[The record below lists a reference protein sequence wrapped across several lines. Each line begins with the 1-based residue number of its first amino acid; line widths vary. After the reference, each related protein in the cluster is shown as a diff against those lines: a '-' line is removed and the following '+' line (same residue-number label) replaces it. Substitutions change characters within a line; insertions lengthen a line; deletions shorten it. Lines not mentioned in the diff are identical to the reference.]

1 MKCVI
6 CKTGETAPSE
16 TTVTLEKS
24 GKIVVFRGVP
34 AEVCTTCGEAYVS
47 ELTTRVLYDSMNNGI
62 ASSET
67 LSLQDFETVRA

>member
-16 TTVTLEKS
+16 TTVTLEKG

-47 ELTTRVLYDSMNNGI
+47 EMTTRVLYETMINGDESDEPVSLRDY
-62 ASSET
+62 ASVS
-67 LSLQDFETVRA
+67 A

>member
-34 AEVCTTCGEAYVS
+34 AEVCTTCGEAYVG
-47 ELTTRVLYDSMNNGI
+47 EMTTRVLYESMADAGESDEPVSLKDY
-62 ASSET
+62 ASVS
-67 LSLQDFETVRA
+67 A